1 MLQEA
6 AGSNRCAQAEQTA
19 AVTSHTA
26 VAASTTAATALRT
39 DVTEAMDVIKDNEG
53 DT

>member
-19 AVTSHTA
+19 AGTSHTA
-26 VAASTTAATALRT
+26 VAASTTTALRN